1 MYNANVDRHPIYE
14 ENEFISEVGLGLY
27 TMSKYVY
34 ASPEFYL
41 LESERAWIGYVV
53 VGLRLQMKERKSR
66 KERHFNLLP
75 GNFIEL

>member
-1 MYNANVDRHPIYE
+1 MPKPRFTTSISPSITCTVGEVCVLTRRSTRNPGRSLVVMYNANVDRHPIYE

-41 LESERAWIGYVV
+41 L
-53 VGLRLQMKERKSR
+53 
-66 KERHFNLLP
+66 
-75 GNFIEL
+75 